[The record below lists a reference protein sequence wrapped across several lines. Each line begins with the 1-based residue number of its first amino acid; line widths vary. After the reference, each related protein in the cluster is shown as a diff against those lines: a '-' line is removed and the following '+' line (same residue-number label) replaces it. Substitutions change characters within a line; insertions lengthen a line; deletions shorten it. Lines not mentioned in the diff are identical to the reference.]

1 VHEEDAWARHEVIVK
16 DVHEVAEFRPN
27 HAAPLCYK
35 RRRDSAILA
44 APMQAASPSSFEPAG
59 AGGLLLAVLVLCI
72 GAGVLVGW
80 LAGSAGIGALIGAVL
95 GILGGI
101 FAVYRRYRG
110 VI

>member
-1 VHEEDAWARHEVIVK
+1 
-16 DVHEVAEFRPN
+16 VHEVTEFPPN
-27 HAAPLCYK
+27 DAAPLCYK
-35 RRRDSAILA
+35 RRCDSAILA
-44 APMQAASPSSFEPAG
+44 PPMQAASPSSFEPAG

-80 LAGSAGIGALIGAVL
+80 LAGSTGIGALIGAVL

-101 FAVYRRYRG
+101 LAVYRRYRG

>member
-1 VHEEDAWARHEVIVK
+1 
-16 DVHEVAEFRPN
+16 
-27 HAAPLCYK
+27 
-35 RRRDSAILA
+35 
-44 APMQAASPSSFEPAG
+44 MQAASPSSFEPAG

-72 GAGVLVGW
+72 GVGVILGW
-80 LAGSAGIGALIGAVL
+80 LAGSPGIGVLLGAVV